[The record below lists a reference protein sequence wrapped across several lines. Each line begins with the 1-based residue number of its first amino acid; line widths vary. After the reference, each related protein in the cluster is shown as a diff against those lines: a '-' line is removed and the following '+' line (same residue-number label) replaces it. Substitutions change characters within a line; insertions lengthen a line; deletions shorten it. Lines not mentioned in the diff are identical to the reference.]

1 MLSLVAGCVLVLSA
15 TLATDQVWAS
25 TYVPGQY
32 RDGIYIRPH
41 FTASPEV
48 AAELDW
54 LVERKEADRA
64 LKAKEHGPVIRHR
77 LPMKKPDLSSS

>member
-1 MLSLVAGCVLVLSA
+1 MLSLVAGCVLALSA

-41 FTASPEV
+41 FAASPDEG
-48 AAELDW
+48 ADLDW
-54 LVERKEADRA
+54 LVQRKEADRA
-64 LKAKEHGPVIRHR
+64 LKAKEQGPVMQHR
-77 LPMKKPDLSSS
+77 LPMKKPALSSS